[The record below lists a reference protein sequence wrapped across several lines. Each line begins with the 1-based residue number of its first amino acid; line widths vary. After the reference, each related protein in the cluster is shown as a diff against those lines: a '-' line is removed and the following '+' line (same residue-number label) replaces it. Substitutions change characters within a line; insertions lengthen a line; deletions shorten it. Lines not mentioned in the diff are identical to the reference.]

1 MLEAVS
7 HPEGAGPR
15 RGVLRPMPPLPR
27 GSDDADAPN
36 PRKSPAAKKM
46 PEIPIFKSWTS
57 QVCDEEEE
65 VTVSLSLHASAAIC
79 CNPGGKGC

>member
-7 HPEGAGPR
+7 QPEGADPR
-15 RGVLRPMPPLPR
+15 SGVLRAMPPLPR

-46 PEIPIFKSWTS
+46 PENPIFKSWTS
-57 QVCDEEEE
+57 QVRDEE
-65 VTVSLSLHASAAIC
+65 VTVSLSLHTSAAIRY
-79 CNPGGKGC
+79 NPGVKGC